1 MALPLGVAIALLLSV
16 VQLCVCDGSAS
27 SIGQNNLLDAGQ
39 QNMTTPTTS
48 PVTASP
54 LCPGKQDLLHVEA
67 SHEAR
72 KALVG
77 WLAKDTARLIFIYF
91 DLVVGNLTYHPG
103 SCPDDGMSAI
113 DAETP
118 LAWVLTSGGPD
129 GGPGA
134 PGSHSF
140 AHAYLTLPVS
150 YPRIYSMGIL
160 EGHYVA
166 NLRHEVYKMKVVIDN
181 SSYVDGTDC
190 WADMNTTE
198 KTSAVLEVIQGFVSD
213 LERATASK
221 NTSSWRVCYSDPTV
235 ADAHF
240 PTSSSALLPHTPAY
254 ICQNEYASVEKLERD
269 SFLKGLHYLFVGL
282 CCGSVVLQFFA
293 FSKALNFLWFWG
305 ARRSS
310 RKLLRKTKTF
320 DKDGLF
326 DKSRLPDHVTVG
338 GLLSS
343 DIAFG
348 QRAFFR
354 LKFLL
359 VWTVCCLVYGVL
371 TNLLVHYILLPT
383 DSIAKLRVSSSETL
397 DSKVPCHVGG
407 GGGSYRVW
415 YVTYS
420 VYGPLFVLIFSVFVR
435 NSRSV
440 SMKAALLKSFSV
452 LAYAFAPL
460 IFLIVLKNIKY
471 ILQVPI
477 KRPWLK
483 VSKFRNTGRS
493 AGVCA
498 LFVAFLLAQL
508 LFWLPLLVVMEIL
521 ILVSALL
528 ELHMIFPCNM
538 SRSKTFLFTPLGLLV
553 QSVLFYTQGSELFMF
568 ILLTTVSLYISYP
581 LQTFLVISWTL
592 SFISE
597 AQNLL
602 HDYRSP
608 LLAVQRKFVDK
619 CMVLAKNHTELQ
631 DRAGEH
637 GPTLTC
643 SVYLKDVSNEGEA
656 MNWQLFIQRS
666 QQAWNK
672 ACLQVL
678 LMRNKAGASFRQLAI
693 VQSGANPFDEVLDV
707 RADTEDPTLL
717 KLQKVL
723 WERFFYGIVRFLFL
737 LLLFLSIVLLLLAF
751 NSLWKDP
758 NPRDTNSLLLTI
770 LIVPLYTFVRTKL
783 DSSSLTSNEKL
794 LLDKILDTELE
805 NCFRQIRDSLNRV
818 RRGQPDRINRNVRTN
833 EHLLICND
841 SSAQALIYTTC
852 KNCFHQIHAITFN
865 QQ

>member
-1 MALPLGVAIALLLSV
+1 MALPRGVAIALLLSV

-27 SIGQNNLLDAGQ
+27 FIGQNNLLAADQ

-54 LCPGKQDLLHVEA
+54 LCPGKQDLLQVEA
-67 SHEAR
+67 SDEAR

-113 DAETP
+113 DAQTP

-166 NLRHEVYKMKVVIDN
+166 NLRHEVYKMKVVVDN
-181 SSYVDGTDC
+181 SSYVDGADC

-198 KTSAVLEVIQGFVSD
+198 KTSAMLEVIQGFVSD
-213 LERATASK
+213 LERAAASK

-498 LFVAFLLAQL
+498 LLCSISPGPIAVLAASAGGHGNFDPSFCSFGTAHDISMQY
-508 LFWLPLLVVMEIL
+508 
-521 ILVSALL
+521 VS
-528 ELHMIFPCNM
+528 
-538 SRSKTFLFTPLGLLV
+538 K
-553 QSVLFYTQGSELFMF
+553 QD
-568 ILLTTVSLYISYP
+568 
-581 LQTFLVISWTL
+581 L
-592 SFISE
+592 SFYAAWAPRPICSI
-597 AQNLL
+597 L
-602 HDYRSP
+602 HTRQRAVYVHSSNHCQPLYFLPATNIPRHQLDSFVHLWGAEPSP
-608 LLAVQRKFVDK
+608 RLPVTAAGR
-619 CMVLAKNHTELQ
+619 AKKVRWQ
-631 DRAGEH
+631 MH
-637 GPTLTC
+637 GP
-643 SVYLKDVSNEGEA
+643 G
-656 MNWQLFIQRS
+656 
-666 QQAWNK
+666 
-672 ACLQVL
+672 
-678 LMRNKAGASFRQLAI
+678 
-693 VQSGANPFDEVLDV
+693 
-707 RADTEDPTLL
+707 
-717 KLQKVL
+717 
-723 WERFFYGIVRFLFL
+723 
-737 LLLFLSIVLLLLAF
+737 
-751 NSLWKDP
+751 
-758 NPRDTNSLLLTI
+758 
-770 LIVPLYTFVRTKL
+770 
-783 DSSSLTSNEKL
+783 
-794 LLDKILDTELE
+794 
-805 NCFRQIRDSLNRV
+805 
-818 RRGQPDRINRNVRTN
+818 
-833 EHLLICND
+833 
-841 SSAQALIYTTC
+841 
-852 KNCFHQIHAITFN
+852 
-865 QQ
+865 